1 MKLVESIL
9 RTTIAVIVVAAAVYL
24 LDKFGLVEF
33 VVDKVDIAIDKIREL
48 K

>member
-9 RTTIAVIVVAAAVYL
+9 RTSVAIVVVAAAVYL

-33 VVDKVDIAIDKIREL
+33 VVDKVDFALEKVKNL

>member
-33 VVDKVDIAIDKIREL
+33 VVDKVDTIIDRVREL

>member
-33 VVDKVDIAIDKIREL
+33 VVDKVDIVIDKIREL

>member
-9 RTTIAVIVVAAAVYL
+9 RTAIAVIVVAAAVYL

>member
-9 RTTIAVIVVAAAVYL
+9 RTAIAVIVVAAAVYL

-33 VVDKVDIAIDKIREL
+33 VVDKVDTIIDKVREL

>member
-9 RTTIAVIVVAAAVYL
+9 RTSVAIVVVAAAVYL

-33 VVDKVDIAIDKIREL
+33 VVDKVDFALEQVKNL

>member
-9 RTTIAVIVVAAAVYL
+9 RTTIAVIVVAAVVYL

-33 VVDKVDIAIDKIREL
+33 VVDKVDIAIDKIGKL

>member
-9 RTTIAVIVVAAAVYL
+9 RTAGAVIIVAAAVYQ
-24 LDKFGLVEF
+24 LDTFGLVEF
-33 VVDKVDIAIDKIREL
+33 VVDKVDVVLEKLRKL

>member
-9 RTTIAVIVVAAAVYL
+9 RTAVAVVVVATSVYL

-33 VVDKVDIAIDKIREL
+33 VVSNVDVALNKLNSL

>member
-9 RTTIAVIVVAAAVYL
+9 RTTGAVIVVAAAVYL

-33 VVDKVDIAIDKIREL
+33 VVDKVDVALEKVKNL

>member
-9 RTTIAVIVVAAAVYL
+9 RTTGAVIVVVAAVYL

-33 VVDKVDIAIDKIREL
+33 VVDKVDVVLEKLRKL

>member
-9 RTTIAVIVVAAAVYL
+9 RTTGAVIVVAAAVYL

-33 VVDKVDIAIDKIREL
+33 VVDKVDVVLEKFRKL

>member
-9 RTTIAVIVVAAAVYL
+9 RTSVAIVVVAAAVYL

-33 VVDKVDIAIDKIREL
+33 VVDKVDFALEKVKNLR
-48 K
+48 

>member
-9 RTTIAVIVVAAAVYL
+9 RTTGAVIIVAAAVYL
-24 LDKFGLVEF
+24 LDKYGLVEF
-33 VVDKVDIAIDKIREL
+33 VVDKVDVVLEKLRKL

>member
-33 VVDKVDIAIDKIREL
+33 VVDKIDIAIDKIREL

>member
-9 RTTIAVIVVAAAVYL
+9 RTAGAVIVLAAAVYL

-33 VVDKVDIAIDKIREL
+33 IVDKVDFALEKVKNIK
-48 K
+48 

>member
-9 RTTIAVIVVAAAVYL
+9 RTSVAIVVVAAAVYL

-33 VVDKVDIAIDKIREL
+33 VVYKVDFALEKVKNL

>member
-9 RTTIAVIVVAAAVYL
+9 RTTGAVIVVATAVYL

-33 VVDKVDIAIDKIREL
+33 VVDKVDFALEKVKNL